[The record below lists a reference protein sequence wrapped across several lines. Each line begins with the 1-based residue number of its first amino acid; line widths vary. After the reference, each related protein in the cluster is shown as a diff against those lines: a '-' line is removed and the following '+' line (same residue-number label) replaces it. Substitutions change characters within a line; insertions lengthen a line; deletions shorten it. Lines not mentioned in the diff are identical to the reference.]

1 MAVRLEVERVTHEW
15 VPRPPFTVDTLFE
28 LPDTGLRYE
37 VLEGALVVV
46 PPPEPIHNLA
56 ADRLRERFVRLLPTD
71 AEAITN
77 VAVRMPNG
85 DGPVPD
91 LLITT
96 ADPAEHPR
104 GVPADLVHTVVEVVS
119 PSNASDDR
127 VKKAA
132 LYAAAGIPCYWRVE
146 LRPWRD
152 HFGPVPA
159 IVVRMLGGDGE
170 WQTTMYTAGDV
181 HRMPVVIDRTP
192 TIAPIELDPAVLVGP
207 RR

>member
-1 MAVRLEVERVTHEW
+1 MTTAAEAGAEMSW
-15 VPRPPFTVDTLFE
+15 PRPPFTVDTLFE

-37 VLEGALVVV
+37 VLDGALVVV
-46 PPPEPIHNLA
+46 PPPTPEHNLA
-56 ADRLRERFVRLLPTD
+56 ADRLRERFIRLLSPA
-71 AEAITN
+71 AEAITTA
-77 VAVRMPNG
+77 AVRLPG
-85 DGPVPD
+85 GSGPVPD

-96 ADPAEHPR
+96 ADASDHPR
-104 GVPADLVHTVVEVVS
+104 GIPAEFVHTVVEVVS

-146 LRPWRD
+146 LRSWRE

-159 IVVRMLGGDGE
+159 IVVRLLGDDGE
-170 WQTTMYTAGDV
+170 WHTTVHAAGETRRLPIVVDRSPAV
-181 HRMPVVIDRTP
+181 VPV
-192 TIAPIELDPAVLVGP
+192 ELDPAVLVGP